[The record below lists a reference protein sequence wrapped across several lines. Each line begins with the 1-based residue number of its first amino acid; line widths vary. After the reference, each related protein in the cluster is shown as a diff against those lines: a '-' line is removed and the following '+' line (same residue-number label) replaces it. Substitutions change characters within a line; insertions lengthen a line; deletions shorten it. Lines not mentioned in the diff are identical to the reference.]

1 MERTESCGN
10 LNLRIGCAGAIKSSL
25 RVLEG
30 KWKIIIINELMS
42 NKTGPLR
49 FSELERQVQGVTQKV
64 LIQQLKELE
73 KDGVVLRKLYPQV
86 PPKVEYSLTDLGL
99 KLRPAMQAL
108 IEWAETRATIQD
120 QDTADAQHI

>member
-1 MERTESCGN
+1 MERGQSCADN
-10 LNLRIGCAGAIKSSL
+10 IARMECAGTIKSSL

-42 NKTGPLR
+42 SQSGPLR

-73 KDGVVLRKLYPQV
+73 KDGVIKRKLYPQV
-86 PPKVEYSLTDLGL
+86 PPKVEYSLTELGTA
-99 KLRPAMQAL
+99 LRPAMMAL
-108 IEWAETRATIQD
+108 INWAESRAGAGTQVSGV
-120 QDTADAQHI
+120 AESA